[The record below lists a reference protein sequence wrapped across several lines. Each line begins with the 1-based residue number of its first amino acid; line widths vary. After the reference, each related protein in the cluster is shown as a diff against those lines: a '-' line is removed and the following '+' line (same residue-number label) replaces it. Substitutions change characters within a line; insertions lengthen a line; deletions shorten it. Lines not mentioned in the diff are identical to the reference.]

1 MSQRTGPTVGPQSMQ
16 TEERDTTAAFLQ
28 GAVVAGVSSDE
39 IAALVAT
46 TFQNIDQALSPVV
59 GQRGMAALY
68 KRSLHL
74 SRPLHAW
81 LPVVAEGA
89 DVDRDLEALTAALAA
104 QTSMDAALAGT
115 QLLKTFRALLANL
128 IGDSLT
134 ERLLRPVWAT
144 FLSGPSARDTKS

>member
-1 MSQRTGPTVGPQSMQ
+1 M
-16 TEERDTTAAFLQ
+16 AAFLQ

-39 IAALVAT
+39 VAALVAT
-46 TFQNIDQALSPVV
+46 TFQDINQALSPIV

-81 LPVVAEGA
+81 LPAAAEGA
-89 DVDRDLEALTAALAA
+89 DVDIDFESLTTALATR
-104 QTSMDAALAGT
+104 TSMDAAVAGT
-115 QLLKTFRALLANL
+115 QLLESFLALLATL

-134 ERLLRPVWAT
+134 ERLLRPV
-144 FLSGPSARDTKS
+144 

>member
-1 MSQRTGPTVGPQSMQ
+1 M
-16 TEERDTTAAFLQ
+16 AAFLQ

-39 IAALVAT
+39 VAALVAT
-46 TFQNIDQALSPVV
+46 TFQDINQALSPIV

-81 LPVVAEGA
+81 LPAAAEGA
-89 DVDRDLEALTAALAA
+89 DVDIDFESLTTALATR
-104 QTSMDAALAGT
+104 TSMDAAVAGT
-115 QLLKTFRALLANL
+115 QLLESFLALLATL

-144 FLSGPSARDTKS
+144 FLSGPSALDTKS